1 LDHPAKVRPAASVS
15 RKGEEDMRL
24 KPWRPSHATIVAYV
38 ALFVAMGGTATA
50 ATGGSFIL
58 GAKNTAGDI
67 SVLKRSAGSPLSL
80 RSGNGAAPLKVS
92 STAHVPRLN
101 ADMVDGVHA
110 ATLLR
115 SLCAP
120 GQQPTRRFR
129 CTSSYMRH
137 VPIVQPRDNLNTVIV
152 GAPGVGFADCEGTIA
167 LGGGFALGPGE
178 HLDTITKSVPA
189 MDGDVSLF
197 RPLGWRVEVTPNPA
211 NGGIINPGSFVYAI
225 CLKGNQPPLLP

>member
-1 LDHPAKVRPAASVS
+1 VRLLTELAA
-15 RKGEEDMRL
+15 KGEEVMRL
-24 KPWRPSHATIVAYV
+24 KPRRPSHATVVAYV

-50 ATGGSFIL
+50 ATGGSFVL

-67 SVLKRSAGSPLSL
+67 SVLQRPAGSPLSL
-80 RSGNGAAPLKVS
+80 RSGNGAAPLKVNS
-92 STAHVPRLN
+92 RAQVPRLN

-137 VPIVQPRDNLNTVIV
+137 VPIVQPRDNLNTVVV
-152 GAPGVGFADCEGTIA
+152 GAPGVGFADCEGSIA
-167 LGGGFALGPGE
+167 LGGGFVLGPGE
-178 HLDTITKSVPA
+178 DLDTVTESVPA
-189 MDGDVSLF
+189 MESF

-211 NGGIINPGSFVYAI
+211 NGGIINPGSFAYAM
-225 CLKGNQPPLLP
+225 CLKGNQPLVP